1 MANNNH
7 SSEDGMSDDDEGWL
21 VNPSS
26 IRSPD
31 VDLTKVNL
39 GAILFLRKP
48 HEIRRE
54 HFLSANMPKGCLN
67 HPCVV
72 LGINQLRQAIK
83 VCLVGSYRQMKYHH
97 S

>member
-7 SSEDGMSDDDEGWL
+7 SSEGETSDDDGGWL

-31 VDLTKVNL
+31 VDLAKVNL
-39 GAILFLRKP
+39 GVILFLRKP

-72 LGINQLRQAIK
+72 LEVNQLGKIIT
-83 VCLVGSYRQMKYHH
+83 VCLVRSYLQMRCHH
-97 S
+97 R